1 MLTIRKGEKKD
12 LPFILE
18 LIKELAKYENAVEQV
33 SITLSELEKD
43 GFGLNQHYH
52 FLVAEKENNI
62 IGMSFYWFRY
72 STWKGRFLFLEDFIV
87 NKNYRR
93 QGVGTALFNATIKV
107 CQEQSIN
114 GMCWQVLDWNQPA
127 IKFYKKY
134 NASISREWLN
144 GKLDKTQL
152 VNFHVNTS
160 S

>member
-62 IGMSFYWFRY
+62 IGMSF
-72 STWKGRFLFLEDFIV
+72 
-87 NKNYRR
+87 
-93 QGVGTALFNATIKV
+93 
-107 CQEQSIN
+107 
-114 GMCWQVLDWNQPA
+114 
-127 IKFYKKY
+127 
-134 NASISREWLN
+134 
-144 GKLDKTQL
+144 L
-152 VNFHVNTS
+152 VFS
-160 S
+160 W

>member
-18 LIKELAKYENAVEQV
+18 LIKELAKYENAIEEV

-87 NKNYRR
+87 KKNYRR

-107 CQEQSIN
+107 CQEQNIN

-134 NASISREWLN
+134 NASISKEWLN